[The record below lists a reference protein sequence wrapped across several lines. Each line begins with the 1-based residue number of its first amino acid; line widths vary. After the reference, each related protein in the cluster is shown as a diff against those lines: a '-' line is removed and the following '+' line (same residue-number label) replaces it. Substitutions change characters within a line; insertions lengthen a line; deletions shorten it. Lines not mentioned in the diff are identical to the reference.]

1 MAKPAQPAVSNVL
14 MSKRFDALL
23 LASVSIVWWTNAAG
37 EFVEEQPHWEAY
49 SGQTWEEYRGSG
61 WSSRV
66 HPDDR
71 NSILADWAKAGASGG
86 PHCTQVRVWS
96 TKHGAYRAFQ
106 MRGIALKN
114 EHDEVVEW
122 LGTLTVVQD
131 TIDVEL
137 FLRKPRKDQAD
148 TLQALR
154 ISEEK
159 KGTLTFVL
167 DALARKHSFNV
178 RANGGKGSFSHHLD
192 NWPSND
198 LG

>member
-1 MAKPAQPAVSNVL
+1 MVGNSNGC
-14 MSKRFDALL
+14 A
-23 LASVSIVWWTNAAG
+23 
-37 EFVEEQPHWEAY
+37 
-49 SGQTWEEYRGSG
+49 
-61 WSSRV
+61 
-66 HPDDR
+66 
-71 NSILADWAKAGASGG
+71 
-86 PHCTQVRVWS
+86 
-96 TKHGAYRAFQ
+96 
-106 MRGIALKN
+106 
-114 EHDEVVEW
+114 
-122 LGTLTVVQD
+122 QD

-137 FLRKPRKDQAD
+137 FLSKPRKDQAD

-192 NWPSND
+192 NSPSND